1 MRGLRWI
8 SLVAM
13 VATLSATLSA
23 AVFVDVNVA
32 QAAPAAQQGTG
43 QICVL
48 AFEDQNGNG
57 VREADEPLLAGVGFT
72 LADASGVKGSY
83 KSDGNSEPYCFG
95 SLAPAQYT
103 VQARATGGLEVTTV
117 GQWAVPLSNG
127 AQFDVLY
134 GARKPEGGTTKPTT
148 GGGTTS
154 TPTSGSGMTTLG
166 RIVLGVLG
174 LAVLAGAGLL
184 ALTTLQ
190 RARNNR

>member
-13 VATLSATLSA
+13 LA
-23 AVFVDVNVA
+23 AVFVGVTAV
-32 QAAPAAQQGTG
+32 QAAPVAQQGTG

-57 VREADEPLLAGVGFT
+57 VREEAESLLAGVGFT
-72 LADASGVKGSY
+72 LADANGVKGSY

-95 SLAPAQYT
+95 SLAAGAYT
-103 VQARATGGLEVTTV
+103 VQARGTSGLDVTTP
-117 GQWAVPLSNG
+117 GQWAISLSNG
-127 AQFDVLY
+127 AQFDVMY
-134 GARKPEGGTTKPTT
+134 GARTGDGEAAKPATTDGSSAIPA
-148 GGGTTS
+148 
-154 TPTSGSGMTTLG
+154 SGSGMSTLG

-174 LAVLAGAGLL
+174 LVVLGFAGLL

>member
-8 SLVAM
+8 SLMAM
-13 VATLSATLSA
+13 VAT
-23 AVFVDVNVA
+23 VFVGVTVV

-48 AFEDQNGNG
+48 AFDDQNGNG

-127 AQFDVLY
+127 AQFDVMY
-134 GARKPEGGTTKPTT
+134 GARKPEGDTAKPVT
-148 GGGTTS
+148 GGTTS
-154 TPTSGSGMTTLG
+154 APTSGSGMTTLG

-174 LAVLAGAGLL
+174 LVVLAGAGLL

>member
-13 VATLSATLSA
+13 A
-23 AVFVDVNVA
+23 AALLAGVTAVR
-32 QAAPAAQQGTG
+32 AAPAAQQGTG

-48 AFEDQNGNG
+48 AFDDQNGNG
-57 VREADEPLLAGVGFT
+57 VREADESLLAGVGFT
-72 LADASGVKGSY
+72 LADANGVKGSY

-95 SLAPAQYT
+95 SLAAGAYT
-103 VQARATGGLEVTTV
+103 VQARGASGLEVTTP
-117 GQWAVPLSNG
+117 GQWAISLSNG
-127 AQFDVLY
+127 AQFDVTY
-134 GARKPEGGTTKPTT
+134 GARTGDGETAQPAAAGGS
-148 GGGTTS
+148 TS
-154 TPTSGSGMTTLG
+154 APASASGMSTLG

-174 LAVLAGAGLL
+174 LVVLGFAGLL

>member
-8 SLVAM
+8 SLVAL
-13 VATLSATLSA
+13 VA
-23 AVFVDVNVA
+23 AVFIGVTVA
-32 QAAPAAQQGTG
+32 QAAPVAQQGTG

-48 AFEDQNGNG
+48 AFDDQNGNG
-57 VREADEPLLAGVGFT
+57 VREPDEPLLAGVGFT

-103 VQARATGGLEVTTV
+103 VQARATGGMEVTTV

-134 GARKPEGGTTKPTT
+134 GARKPESGAAKPATGSTTAPAT
-148 GGGTTS
+148 
-154 TPTSGSGMTTLG
+154 GSGMPVLV
-166 RIVLGVLG
+166 RVLLGVLG
-174 LAVLAGAGLL
+174 LGVLGGAGLL
-184 ALTTLQ
+184 AYTTLQ

>member
-1 MRGLRWI
+1 MGMRGLRWI
-8 SLVAM
+8 ILVAV
-13 VATLSATLSA
+13 VAALLIGVTT
-23 AVFVDVNVA
+23 V

-57 VREADEPLLAGVGFT
+57 VRETDEPLLSGVGFT
-72 LADASGVKGSY
+72 LADANGVKGSY

-95 SLAPAQYT
+95 SLAAGAYT
-103 VQARATGGLEVTTV
+103 VQARGASGLEVTTP
-117 GQWAVPLSNG
+117 GQWAISLSNG

-134 GARKPEGGTTKPTT
+134 GARKGDGQTAKPTT
-148 GGGTTS
+148 DS
-154 TPTSGSGMTTLG
+154 TPAQPSNGKMSDLVRILLG
-166 RIVLGVLG
+166 VMGFVVLG
-174 LAVLAGAGLL
+174 AAGLL

>member
-13 VATLSATLSA
+13 VAML
-23 AVFVDVNVA
+23 FVGVTVV

-48 AFEDQNGNG
+48 AFDDQNGNG

-72 LADASGVKGSY
+72 LADANGVKGSY

-95 SLAPAQYT
+95 SLAAGAYT
-103 VQARATGGLEVTTV
+103 VQARGVSGLEVTTP
-117 GQWAVPLSNG
+117 GQWAISLANA

-134 GARKPEGGTTKPTT
+134 GARK
-148 GGGTTS
+148 
-154 TPTSGSGMTTLG
+154 SGSEAARPATDGDSAAAPSSAGGMSTLG
-166 RIVLGVLG
+166 RIVLGLLGLVVLG
-174 LAVLAGAGLL
+174 FAGLL

>member
-8 SLVAM
+8 SLMAM
-13 VATLSATLSA
+13 VATLSAAL
-23 AVFVDVNVA
+23 FVGVTIV

-48 AFEDQNGNG
+48 AFDDQNGNG

-127 AQFDVLY
+127 AQFDVMY
-134 GARKPEGGTTKPTT
+134 GARKSDGDTAKPATTDGSP
-148 GGGTTS
+148 S
-154 TPTSGSGMTTLG
+154 SPANASGMSTLG

-174 LAVLAGAGLL
+174 LVVLGFAGLL

>member
-13 VATLSATLSA
+13 VATLSATG
-23 AVFVDVNVA
+23 FVGVNVA
-32 QAAPAAQQGTG
+32 QAAPVAQQGTG

-134 GARKPEGGTTKPTT
+134 GARKPESGAAKPAT

-154 TPTSGSGMTTLG
+154 APTSGSGMTTLG